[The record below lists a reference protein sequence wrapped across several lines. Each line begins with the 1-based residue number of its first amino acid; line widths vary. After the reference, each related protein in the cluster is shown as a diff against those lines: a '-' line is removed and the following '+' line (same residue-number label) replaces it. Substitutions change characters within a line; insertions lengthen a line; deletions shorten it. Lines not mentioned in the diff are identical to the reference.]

1 MAHEEPRPNLLIEQ
15 ARRGNAAARG
25 ALLELYRNY
34 LRLVARSLIGGAL
47 RTRLDASDLV
57 QETFLKAHRDFEQ
70 FVGMSER
77 ELLAWLR
84 QVLVR
89 SLSNQ
94 VKHHRRLSR
103 DHHRQVSLEQLLDQS
118 SVAVQ
123 QALASRFPS
132 PSEAAGRRERSVL
145 LADAIDQLPPDY
157 RKAFVLRTLEH
168 HSLEEVA
175 IRMERST
182 SAVRMLWVRAVK
194 RLNEM
199 LAEEP

>member
-1 MAHEEPRPNLLIEQ
+1 MAHEEPRPHLLIEQ
-15 ARRGNAAARG
+15 ARQGNAAARG

-47 RTRLDASDLV
+47 RSRLAASDLV

-70 FVGMSER
+70 FGGMSER

-118 SVAVQ
+118 SLAVQ

-132 PSEAAGRRERSVL
+132 PRRAGRSGSLELIHEPDDPVRFVMAGVADLLSEGAPCHDLVTGRSQLERS
-145 LADAIDQLPPDY
+145 ADHEGPGQSP
-157 RKAFVLRTLEH
+157 
-168 HSLEEVA
+168 
-175 IRMERST
+175 M
-182 SAVRMLWVRAVK
+182 
-194 RLNEM
+194 
-199 LAEEP
+199 

>member
-1 MAHEEPRPNLLIEQ
+1 MAHEEPRPHLLIEQ
-15 ARRGNAAARG
+15 ARQGNAAARG
-25 ALLELYRNY
+25 ALLELYRDY

-47 RTRLDASDLV
+47 RSRLDASDLV

-70 FVGMSER
+70 FGGMSER

-89 SLSNQ
+89 SLLNQ

-103 DHHRQVSLEQLLDQS
+103 DHHRQVSLEQLLDQPS
-118 SVAVQ
+118 LAVQ

-168 HSLEEVA
+168 HSLEAVA
-175 IRMERST
+175 TRMERST